1 MGRLDVGGV
10 GYAFFGVFFPFFILF
25 NFWPFGFLGCLVLSG
40 VLRFLASLLIEIA
53 SSRGAGVHACD
64 RHRLSFFCF
73 DFWLSE
79 ICWRYCTL
87 LGFSVGPALLKAKL
101 G

>member
-10 GYAFFGVFFPFFILF
+10 GYAFFCVFFLFLFFF
-25 NFWPFGFLGCLVLSG
+25 HFWPFGFLGCLVLSG

-64 RHRLSFFCF
+64 RHRLSFLF
-73 DFWLSE
+73 
-79 ICWRYCTL
+79 
-87 LGFSVGPALLKAKL
+87 
-101 G
+101 

>member
-10 GYAFFGVFFPFFILF
+10 GYVHFCVFFPCFIFFM
-25 NFWPFGFLGCLVLSG
+25 FGLLGFFGCLVLSG

-64 RHRLSFFCF
+64 RHRLSFLF
-73 DFWLSE
+73 
-79 ICWRYCTL
+79 
-87 LGFSVGPALLKAKL
+87 
-101 G
+101 